1 MLKFIPKWLQRDK
14 TPCQDDL
21 ARPFFAM
28 AKQAILV
35 NELPKAIAHLDSG
48 IKVAPNQLKLYLHRA
63 QILQYG
69 MNNYSGA
76 LRDYRYILRALENQ
90 PDHTLAS
97 QCKQAMKDMMTTT
110 T

>member
-1 MLKFIPKWLQRDK
+1 VLKLIPKWLKRDK
-14 TPCQDDL
+14 MPCQDDL
-21 ARPFFAM
+21 AKPFFAM

-48 IKVAPNQLKLYLHRA
+48 IKAAPDQLKLYLHRA

-76 LRDYRYILRALENQ
+76 LQDYRYILRELETQPNQ
-90 PDHTLAS
+90 ILAS
-97 QCKQAMKDMMTTT
+97 QCKKAMKDMMTT
-110 T
+110 